1 MIDIQGSAVSK
12 SMSSVLCINSAPSL
26 KQDLQH
32 KGFATPDRKR
42 YLGIELA
49 KTIEDTVRETM
60 QRIDMKAIK
69 RIILCHYPTYRHHPQ
84 GDPN

>member
-1 MIDIQGSAVSK
+1 MIDIQGVSGLKINVNKSSA
-12 SMSSVLCINSAPSL
+12 LCINSAPSL

-42 YLGIELA
+42 HLGIELA
-49 KTIEDTVRETM
+49 KTIEDTV

-69 RIILCHYPTYRHHPQ
+69 RRILCHYPTYRHPPQ